1 MKTIFNTKGSFMME
15 METAGREGQ
24 VKAFNKLMKEN
35 KKSDLAMIALN
46 EERVANMWR
55 DTAQMN
61 DERIHQLNEEILRL
75 QEDLD
80 KLHAAQ
86 DFKDIVQTEI
96 VENLKKEKAEVI
108 VDRGNLRIQLNQL
121 KKENKNLKIE
131 TEAIRETL
139 AGHRDSYIKVF
150 DQLEKYHTG
159 VLLHTDGTVNGTT
172 FMIDGKTPHKMS
184 SARVKANIK
193 MGVQASYEVMDTDK
207 AERVWIFGEK
217 SDVNLAYEKRRQTHK
232 EYREDR
238 VRAMILE
245 AAAHNNRTAP
255 KLPKK
260 LPELNKWDCPSCWAP
275 NYTSETIFKK
285 DRMKCGVCYQ
295 WTKAVE
301 VKS

>member
-1 MKTIFNTKGSFMME
+1 MME
-15 METAGREGQ
+15 REAAVME
-24 VKAFNKLMKEN
+24 FNRLMKGN
-35 KKSDLAMIALN
+35 KKADLAQMVLN

-61 DERIHQLNEEILRL
+61 DERIHQLEQYVQTLEQDILRIS
-75 QEDLD
+75 EERDG
-80 KLHAAQ
+80 A
-86 DFKDIVQTEI
+86 
-96 VENLKKEKAEVI
+96 KAE
-108 VDRGNLRIQLNQL
+108 RGDLRIQLNQL
-121 KKENKNLKIE
+121 KKENKMI
-131 TEAIRETL
+131 TETL
-139 AGHRDSYIKVF
+139 SDHRTNYVEVF

-172 FMIDGKTPHKMS
+172 FMIDGKVPHKMS

-193 MGVQASYEVMDTDK
+193 MGVQASYEVMEIDK

-217 SDVNLAYEKRRQTHK
+217 SELNLAYEKRRQTHK

-260 LPELNKWDCPSCWAP
+260 LPELNKWDCSHCWAP

-285 DRMKCGVCYQ
+285 DRMKCGVCNQ
-295 WTKAVE
+295 WTKADE
-301 VKS
+301 VKK

>member
-1 MKTIFNTKGSFMME
+1 MERAAAVSEFN
-15 METAGREGQ
+15 R
-24 VKAFNKLMKEN
+24 LMRGN
-35 KKSDLAMIALN
+35 KKADLAQMVLN

-61 DERIHQLNEEILRL
+61 DERIHQLEQDRQDLMRVQDEAMQEVMDKMEKL
-75 QEDLD
+75 QA
-80 KLHAAQ
+80 KQ
-86 DFKDIVQTEI
+86 DYKEVFYTE
-96 VENLKKEKAEVI
+96 L
-108 VDRGNLRIQLNQL
+108 VDNL
-121 KKENKNLKIE
+121 KKENKRLQ
-131 TEAIRETL
+131 EAAQLSSKQAFEYMRYWEKAKEENKLITETL
-139 AGHRDSYIKVF
+139 SEHRDSYIKVF

-184 SARVKANIK
+184 SARIKANIK
-193 MGVQASYEVMDTDK
+193 MGVQASYEVMETDK

-217 SDVNLAYEKRRQTHK
+217 SEVNLAYEKRRQTHK

-260 LPELNKWDCPSCWAP
+260 LQEINKWECSHCWAP

-295 WTKAVE
+295 WTKADG
-301 VKS
+301 VKA